1 MLTLTTTATKFS
13 AKDGIMSRE
22 IVLDLYSTHEEA
34 DCRMF
39 FHLKYITAP
48 KKVVIRTT
56 DTDCLIIALGLKHLY
71 DQQLQIW
78 LEVGLQSNNSLR
90 YININALH
98 AKLGETL
105 SKSLLAYHAIS
116 GCDYTASFCRR
127 GKVKPF
133 KVLEKDENMQDI
145 LYEMGNQE
153 ELSENTV
160 EKLEEFVCR
169 IYGKNKTKKVNN
181 ARTDIFLEKYRTKNV
196 EDRLSNVKRLDGSMM
211 PPCLKVLMQK
221 LKRTHLITRR
231 WASAAMAN
239 PPFDEPEESGWRL
252 VGGRA
257 STGLKKR

>member
-1 MLTLTTTATKFS
+1 MTTATNFQQ
-13 AKDGIMSRE
+13 DGIMSRG

-34 DCRMF
+34 DFRMF

-48 KKVVIRTT
+48 EKVVIRTA

-90 YININALH
+90 CININALH

-105 SKSLLAYHAIS
+105 SKSLLAYHALS

-133 KVLEKDENMQDI
+133 KVLEKDENMQGI

-160 EKLEEFVCR
+160 GR
-169 IYGKNKTKKVNN
+169 I
-181 ARTDIFLEKYRTKNV
+181 
-196 EDRLSNVKRLDGSMM
+196 
-211 PPCLKVLMQK
+211 CMQN
-221 LKRTHLITRR
+221 LR
-231 WASAAMAN
+231 
-239 PPFDEPEESGWRL
+239 
-252 VGGRA
+252 
-257 STGLKKR
+257 